1 MGEICCPFLIDLCCR
16 KILLEQILKL
26 LMLYAALISRS
37 FLPHNRAQSQFCV
50 HVLMNR
56 QSRKLNAFACQINLH
71 PAVPGNAIGFM
82 VYGLNLTQ
90 DVLFSGIFFCPPV
103 FSAVVISIWIN
114 SKTPQQPPNAEQ
126 IPMFIDESI
135 CL

>member
-1 MGEICCPFLIDLCCR
+1 MDLCCR

-56 QSRKLNAFACQINLH
+56 QSRKLDAFARQINLH

-82 VYGLNLTQ
+82 V
-90 DVLFSGIFFCPPV
+90 
-103 FSAVVISIWIN
+103 
-114 SKTPQQPPNAEQ
+114 
-126 IPMFIDESI
+126 
-135 CL
+135 